1 MTRNTGLFAKNRE
14 RQVLSMNKDGSE
26 LNKAVKILILVPLAT
41 TVFSLLMLPTITLC
55 LIMEW
60 DPTIFF
66 YLFMVIGVLSITVGL
81 LMTIAG
87 VILAIKQK
95 KPRFIVLGIIMIVFM
110 LTVDSYLYW
119 VLFINEADTRGPQPT
134 MIQQTVSEDDIEI

>member
-1 MTRNTGLFAKNRE
+1 MTA
-14 RQVLSMNKDGSE
+14 NKG
-26 LNKAVKILILVPLAT
+26 NKAVKILILVPLAT

-81 LMTIAG
+81 LMTIVG
-87 VILAIKQK
+87 VIFAIKQK

-119 VLFINEADTRGPQPT
+119 VLFINEPNTRGPQPT
-134 MIQQTVSEDDIEI
+134 MIQHTVSEDDIEI

>member
-1 MTRNTGLFAKNRE
+1 MTA
-14 RQVLSMNKDGSE
+14 NKG
-26 LNKAVKILILVPLAT
+26 NKAVKILILVPLAT

-66 YLFMVIGVLSITVGL
+66 YLFMVIGILSITVGL
-81 LMTIAG
+81 LMTIVG
-87 VILAIKQK
+87 VIFAIKQK

-119 VLFINEADTRGPQPT
+119 AFFINEPDTRGPQPT

>member
-1 MTRNTGLFAKNRE
+1 MTA
-14 RQVLSMNKDGSE
+14 NKG
-26 LNKAVKILILVPLAT
+26 NKAVKILILVPLAT
-41 TVFSLLMLPTITLC
+41 TAFSLLMLPIITLC

-119 VLFINEADTRGPQPT
+119 ALFINEADTRGPQPT
-134 MIQQTVSEDDIEI
+134 MIQHTVSEDDIEI